1 MSLCHHFTFS
11 SKVTFKIH
19 AITPFP
25 CKCFAAEYQISAM
38 HSAPLHILNPK
49 NLRMIDKL
57 KSCCGALRIILEGEI
72 IFWSAE
78 FGKAT
83 FIWLLSSMRKG
94 ILDIHSQ
101 VEWLCSNHSCL
112 PAMMETWNLCR
123 CINLW
128 HVLEVRMLVSLLKQQ
143 VYCTS

>member
-1 MSLCHHFTFS
+1 
-11 SKVTFKIH
+11 
-19 AITPFP
+19 
-25 CKCFAAEYQISAM
+25 M

-112 PAMMETWNLCR
+112 PAMMET
-123 CINLW
+123 
-128 HVLEVRMLVSLLKQQ
+128 
-143 VYCTS
+143 